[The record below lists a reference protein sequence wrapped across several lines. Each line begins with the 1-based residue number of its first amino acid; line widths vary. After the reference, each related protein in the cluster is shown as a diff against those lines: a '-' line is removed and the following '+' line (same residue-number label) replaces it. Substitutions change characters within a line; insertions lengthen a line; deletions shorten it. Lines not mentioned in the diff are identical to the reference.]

1 MRSRKKKVFAY
12 TQLYKK
18 KKYMAMKHVEN
29 QFTNVQRV

>member
-1 MRSRKKKVFAY
+1 MRSRKKKYLHIHNY
-12 TQLYKK
+12 TK